1 MRNIFALT
9 FTLFFCFSSIWAED
23 GSALWLRYASGAKAE
38 ITSKKQSPTLRIAV
52 SELQNFWQG
61 GIPVTLEVRNNKELR
76 ALGNEGYT
84 IQTSK
89 GGNQITIA
97 SSGEQG
103 VLYGTYHLL
112 RLQATGQ
119 LPESALQSLNISE
132 RPDYRIRILN
142 HWDNLD
148 GTIERGYA
156 GHSLWKWDE
165 LPSVV
170 SPRYEAYA
178 RANASIGINATVIN
192 NVNASPK
199 ILSND
204 YLQKVKVLAD
214 VFRPYGL
221 KIYLSINFSSPAA
234 LGGLSTSDPLNKEV
248 INWWKQKAKEIY
260 SLIPDFGGF
269 LVKANSEG
277 QPGPCDYGRTHAEG
291 ANMLAD
297 VLRSYH
303 GIVMWRAFVYSPT
316 DSDRAKQAYLE
327 FEPLDDKFRDN
338 VIVQIKNGPI
348 DFQPREPFSP
358 LFGAM
363 KKTAVMPEFQITQEY
378 LGFSNHLAFLAPM
391 WKECL
396 DSDTYLQG
404 KGSTVARVTDGSLF
418 FHPLTAISGVANIG
432 DDTNWCGHPF
442 AQANWYAFG
451 RLAWKHSLSSEQIGE
466 EWLKQT
472 FLPVTGAQTDTPAGE
487 VIQKEQI
494 DAQLSLLNSQVLQKS
509 REAVVDY
516 MMPLGL
522 HHIFA
527 WGHHYGPEPWCDI
540 PDARPDWLPPYY
552 HRADNMGIGF
562 DRSSTGSNATGQYH
576 SPLCEQLDNVNTCPE
591 NLLLWFH
598 HVPWNHQMK
607 SGRTLWAELCYAYD
621 RGVNEVRN
629 FQKVWDRMEPYIDSD
644 HISYLDEVLSEFQVG
659 NVYMPNIRS
668 NNLDKSVKIGGR
680 DVKVGDLDASKLKK
694 FTDKDTIDTERYTEF
709 FIAALS
715 EPNCNITLNIG
726 KYEIRGQD
734 YTFTFYCLSQEEWD
748 RRHLNNGEQI
758 NAVSP
763 IGILEYA
770 GRRLVFTGDS
780 NESNEEY
787 YCETYPYV
795 DCDVLKVDRKSVV

>member
-1 MRNIFALT
+1 MRIISILILVFL
-9 FTLFFCFSSIWAED
+9 FCFSSVYAED
-23 GSALWLRYASGAKAE
+23 GSALWLRYPTGAKA
-38 ITSKKQSPTLRIAV
+38 IIMNKKQSPTLNIAV

-61 GIPVTLEVRNNKELR
+61 GIPITLEIQKNKELR
-76 ALGNEGYT
+76 ALGNDGYIIRASKDGNHLT
-84 IQTSK
+84 IT
-89 GGNQITIA
+89 

-103 VLYGTYHLL
+103 ILYGTYHLL

-119 LPESALQSLNISE
+119 LSESTLKSLNVSE
-132 RPDYRIRILN
+132 KPDYRIRILN

-170 SPRYEAYA
+170 SHRYEAYA

-199 ILSND
+199 ILSDD
-204 YLQKVKVLAD
+204 YLRKVKVLAD
-214 VFRPYGL
+214 IFRPYGL

-234 LGGLSTSDPLNKEV
+234 LGGLSTSDPLDKEV
-248 INWWKQKAKEIY
+248 IAWWKKKAKDIY

-277 QPGPCDYGRTHAEG
+277 QPGPCDYGCTHAEG

-297 VLRSYH
+297 VLKPYH

-327 FEPLDDKFRDN
+327 FEPLDGKFRDN

-396 DSDTYLQG
+396 DSDTYMQG
-404 KGSTVARVTDGSLF
+404 EGSTIARVTDGSLF
-418 FHPLTAISGVANIG
+418 PHSLTAIAGVTNIG

-466 EWLKQT
+466 EWLRQT
-472 FLPVTGAQTDTPAGE
+472 FLPVVDTQSNLLTGKVA
-487 VIQKEQI
+487 QKEKEQLFS
-494 DAQLSLLNSQVLQKS
+494 QLSLLNSQVLQKS
-509 REAVVDY
+509 REAVVNY

-540 PDARPDWLPPYY
+540 PNARPDWMPSYY
-552 HRADNMGIGF
+552 HRADSLGIGF

-576 SPLCEQLDNVNTCPE
+576 SPLCERLDNVDTCPE
-591 NLLLWFH
+591 NMLLWFH
-598 HVPWNHQMK
+598 HVSWNHQMK
-607 SGRTLWAELCYAYD
+607 NGRTLWTEMCYAYD
-621 RGVNEVRN
+621 RGVKEVRN
-629 FQKVWDRMEPYIDSD
+629 FQKVWDSMQPYIDSERFQEVQHRLKIQARD
-644 HISYLDEVLSEFQVG
+644 AVWWRDACLLYFGQFSKQPIPYELERPVHELKDMMEYQLDMTNFECPPYG
-659 NVYMPNIRS
+659 
-668 NNLDKSVKIGGR
+668 
-680 DVKVGDLDASKLKK
+680 
-694 FTDKDTIDTERYTEF
+694 FTK
-709 FIAALS
+709 
-715 EPNCNITLNIG
+715 
-726 KYEIRGQD
+726 
-734 YTFTFYCLSQEEWD
+734 
-748 RRHLNNGEQI
+748 
-758 NAVSP
+758 
-763 IGILEYA
+763 
-770 GRRLVFTGDS
+770 
-780 NESNEEY
+780 
-787 YCETYPYV
+787 
-795 DCDVLKVDRKSVV
+795 

>member
-1 MRNIFALT
+1 MRIISILILVFL
-9 FTLFFCFSSIWAED
+9 FCFPSVYAED
-23 GSALWLRYASGAKAE
+23 GSALWLRYPTGAKA
-38 ITSKKQSPTLRIAV
+38 IIMNKKQSPTLNIAV

-61 GIPVTLEVRNNKELR
+61 GIPITLEIQKNKELR
-76 ALGNEGYT
+76 ALGNDGYIIRASKDGNHLT
-84 IQTSK
+84 IT
-89 GGNQITIA
+89 

-103 VLYGTYHLL
+103 ILYGTYHLL

-119 LPESALQSLNISE
+119 LSESTLKSLNVSE
-132 RPDYRIRILN
+132 KPDYRIRILN

-165 LPSVV
+165 LPFVV
-170 SPRYEAYA
+170 SHRYEAYA

-199 ILSND
+199 ILSDD
-204 YLQKVKVLAD
+204 YLRKVKVLAD
-214 VFRPYGL
+214 IFRPYGL

-234 LGGLSTSDPLNKEV
+234 LGGLSTSDPLDKEV
-248 INWWKQKAKEIY
+248 IAWWKKKAKDIY

-297 VLRSYH
+297 VLKPYH

-327 FEPLDDKFRDN
+327 FEPLDGKFRDN

-396 DSDTYLQG
+396 DSDTYMQG
-404 KGSTVARVTDGSLF
+404 EGSTIARVTDGSLF
-418 FHPLTAISGVANIG
+418 PHSLTAIAGVTNIG

-466 EWLKQT
+466 EWLRQT
-472 FLPVTGAQTDTPAGE
+472 FLPVVDTQSNLLTGKVA
-487 VIQKEQI
+487 QKEKEQLFS
-494 DAQLSLLNSQVLQKS
+494 QLSLLNSQVLQKS
-509 REAVVDY
+509 REAVVNY

-540 PDARPDWLPPYY
+540 PNARPDWMPSYY
-552 HRADNMGIGF
+552 HRADSLGIGF

-576 SPLCEQLDNVNTCPE
+576 SPLCEQLDTVDTCPE
-591 NLLLWFH
+591 NMLLWFH
-598 HVPWNHQMK
+598 HVSLNHQMK
-607 SGRTLWAELCYAYD
+607 NGRTLWTEMCYAYD
-621 RGVNEVRN
+621 RGVKEVRN
-629 FQKVWDRMEPYIDSD
+629 FQKVWDSMQPYIDSERFQEVQHRLKIQARD
-644 HISYLDEVLSEFQVG
+644 AVWWRDACLLYFGQFSKQPIPYELERPVHELKDMMEYQLDMTNFECPPYG
-659 NVYMPNIRS
+659 
-668 NNLDKSVKIGGR
+668 
-680 DVKVGDLDASKLKK
+680 
-694 FTDKDTIDTERYTEF
+694 FTK
-709 FIAALS
+709 
-715 EPNCNITLNIG
+715 
-726 KYEIRGQD
+726 
-734 YTFTFYCLSQEEWD
+734 
-748 RRHLNNGEQI
+748 
-758 NAVSP
+758 
-763 IGILEYA
+763 
-770 GRRLVFTGDS
+770 
-780 NESNEEY
+780 
-787 YCETYPYV
+787 
-795 DCDVLKVDRKSVV
+795 

>member
-248 INWWKQKAKEIY
+248 IDWWKQKAKEIY

-297 VLRSYH
+297 VLRPYH

-327 FEPLDDKFRDN
+327 FEPLDGKFRDN

-418 FHPLTAISGVANIG
+418 SHPLTAISGVANIG
-432 DDTNWCGHPF
+432 DDIGDEFIANASVFKKLVTGDRVNVERKGQDPFEFNNYAKFLFSANNIPRMKDKTGAVQRRLVIVPFDAKFTPHDADFHPF
-442 AQANWYAFG
+442 I
-451 RLAWKHSLSSEQIGE
+451 KDE
-466 EWLKQT
+466 
-472 FLPVTGAQTDTPAGE
+472 
-487 VIQKEQI
+487 
-494 DAQLSLLNSQVLQKS
+494 
-509 REAVVDY
+509 
-516 MMPLGL
+516 
-522 HHIFA
+522 
-527 WGHHYGPEPWCDI
+527 
-540 PDARPDWLPPYY
+540 
-552 HRADNMGIGF
+552 
-562 DRSSTGSNATGQYH
+562 
-576 SPLCEQLDNVNTCPE
+576 LCEQSSMEYLIQLGLNALKRVLTNAAFTTSSRVQGQLDEYEQNNNPIIGFIQE
-591 NLLLWFH
+591 IGLD
-598 HVPWNHQMK
+598 
-607 SGRTLWAELCYAYD
+607 GII
-621 RGVNEVRN
+621 NEATDTVYRRYKEYCISNN
-629 FQKVWDRMEPYIDSD
+629 FQALSKIEFSRQICKRCGLTSGAKYI
-644 HISYLDEVLSEFQVG
+644 
-659 NVYMPNIRS
+659 
-668 NNLDKSVKIGGR
+668 KGR
-680 DVKVGDLDASKLKK
+680 KTRIFVEEGDL
-694 FTDKDTIDTERYTEF
+694 
-709 FIAALS
+709 
-715 EPNCNITLNIG
+715 
-726 KYEIRGQD
+726 
-734 YTFTFYCLSQEEWD
+734 
-748 RRHLNNGEQI
+748 
-758 NAVSP
+758 
-763 IGILEYA
+763 
-770 GRRLVFTGDS
+770 
-780 NESNEEY
+780 
-787 YCETYPYV
+787 
-795 DCDVLKVDRKSVV
+795 